1 MNESRDILDLEVNF
15 EDYPNWVE
23 DNQLLFL
30 QETIT
35 ASEEM
40 VHDELDGVHIMTI
53 TVRSEIGGMKLVC
66 NLNRKDLVESLEKVL
81 EKCVESEEYELAQ
94 RVKNLQDCINEH
106 DL

>member
-1 MNESRDILDLEVNF
+1 MNESRDILDLEVDF
-15 EDYPNWVE
+15 EVYPDWVE

-30 QETIT
+30 KETIA

-40 VHDELDGVHIMTI
+40 VYDDLDGVHIMTI
-53 TVRSEIGGMKLVC
+53 TVRSEIGGMRLVC
-66 NLNRKDLVESLEKVL
+66 NLNREDLVESLEKVL

-94 RVKNLQDCINEH
+94 RVKNLQDYINEH